1 MANNLQEIIVTNLL
15 YNEDYAHKVY
25 PFTKVEY
32 FEPPYTEIVKV
43 ATKFYATYGEIP
55 KKDELKIELQ
65 NLRGITDRQLK
76 EATEALNAL
85 HIDPIDPTWL
95 MANTEKFYK
104 EQSVMNAI
112 VESANILQDQHGNRG
127 EILNL
132 VQNALAV
139 SFDTNVGHDYFEDGE
154 KRFEDY
160 HRVEDKVSW
169 GIAAMDE
176 ITGGGMSK
184 KNLICAVAPSGTG
197 KSAYLC
203 CITAN
208 VLRQGRNV
216 LYISMEMSESRV
228 AERIDA
234 NLMHTSVSHVREME
248 HNEFITNIDKLKSK
262 CQGRLIIKEYPTSG
276 ASTIHFRSLLEE
288 LKTKKHFIPDLIVL
302 DYLNITQSSRVK
314 IGQTNSYGYIK
325 AISEELRALAVEYN
339 AVVLTA
345 TQTNRNGFNNSDIDL
360 TDISESIGVTFVMDF
375 QFAIIRTEQ
384 MDEQNQ
390 VMIKQLKNRYG
401 DLTKRREIY
410 LGFNRDEM
418 RFYDADAE
426 TSALRNTFSAP
437 PSYIPVPKKAEEVK
451 GKTTNDFGGFKF

>member
-15 YNEDYAHKVY
+15 YNEDYAHKVF

-32 FEPPYTEIVKV
+32 FEPPYTDIVRV

-55 KKDELKIELQ
+55 KKDELRIELQ

-76 EATEALNAL
+76 EATEALNVL
-85 HIDPIDPTWL
+85 HFDPIDPKWL
-95 MANTEKFYK
+95 MTNTEKFYK

-112 VESANILQDQHGNRG
+112 VASANILQDQHGNRG

-139 SFDTNVGHDYFEDGE
+139 SFDTNVGHDYFEDFD
-154 KRFEDY
+154 KRYNDY
-160 HRVEDKVSW
+160 HKVEDKVSF
-169 GIAAMDE
+169 GIKSLDD
-176 ITGGGMSK
+176 ITNGGMSK
-184 KNLICAVAPSGTG
+184 KTLNCVVAVTGQG
-197 KSAYLC
+197 KSAIMC
-203 CITAN
+203 CIAAN
-208 VLRQGRNV
+208 CLRQGKNV
-216 LYISMEMSESRV
+216 LYISMEMAEDRV

-234 NLMHTSVSHVREME
+234 NMFHTTIDNVRNMSHDAFVS
-248 HNEFITNIDKLKSK
+248 NIDKIRNK
-262 CQGRLIIKEYPTSG
+262 CHGKLIIKEFPTSG
-276 ASTIHFRSLLEE
+276 ASVIHFRALLEE
-288 LKTKKHFIPDLIVL
+288 LKTKKHFTPDLIVC
-302 DYLNITQSSRVK
+302 DYMNVCASSRVK
-314 IGQTNSYGYIK
+314 VGQTNSYGYVK
-325 AISEELRALAVEYN
+325 AISEELRGLAVEYN
-339 AVVLTA
+339 AAMLTA

-360 TDISESIGVTFVMDF
+360 TDISESIGTTFVMDF
-375 QFAIIRTEQ
+375 QFALIRTEQ

-426 TSALRNTFSAP
+426 TAAIRNTFSAP
-437 PSYIPVPKKAEEVK
+437 PTYIPVPKKTEENK
-451 GKTTNDFGGFKF
+451 KPSNDFGGFKF